1 MTMRFGI
8 LSKSLVVV
16 TFAALILS
24 GGAVLATPQ
33 QSAAPALN
41 LSSDIEGPGYEVTI
55 TVNLRVPDATGISKV
70 ISVISYPGKFLEFT
84 EAIRGLSAEAVGAKV
99 TSSVEDLNDNTS
111 ALTVSIAVEDGESI
125 PQGVLADLRF
135 KISEDAPADETVIP
149 LINKVSAWSNEIPPT
164 PIESITGQDGEITI
178 TANPPI
184 FACFFYM
191 H

>member
-1 MTMRFGI
+1 MTMRLGI

-33 QSAAPALN
+33 QSVAPALN

-55 TVNLRVPDATGISKV
+55 TVNLRVPDGTGISKV
-70 ISVISYPGKFLEFT
+70 MSVISYPGKFLKFT
-84 EAIRGLSAEAVGAKV
+84 EVIRGLSAEAVGAKV

-149 LINKVSAWSNEIPPT
+149 LVNKVSAWSNEIPPT